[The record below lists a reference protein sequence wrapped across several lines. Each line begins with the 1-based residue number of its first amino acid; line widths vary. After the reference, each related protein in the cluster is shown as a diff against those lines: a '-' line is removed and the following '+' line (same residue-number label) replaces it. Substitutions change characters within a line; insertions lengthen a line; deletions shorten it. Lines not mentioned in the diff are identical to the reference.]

1 MAIERSSQY
10 ALGDSPVFIRL
21 IVVGLSLIVLSF
33 VYSAVSGDRAHTG
46 FPVIAL
52 SERGLG
58 PKDSWMKHGRAT
70 LLKGIKQCNGPF
82 QILTGTGHQIVL
94 PNRFADEL
102 RNHED
107 LNVSEVFKK
116 DFFTTY
122 PGFEAFRTAFDDG
135 ELIQETV
142 RVKLTQSLGLI
153 VADMVEETTAS
164 VHDYFGE
171 DPDWHVLDVK
181 KSLLDL
187 VARLTS
193 RIFLGKELCR
203 DKRWLKIAQDYTVDG
218 FIAAFTLQMVPA
230 VLRPLAHWVLPHC
243 IRVRREYRDAKK
255 LLLPEIQ
262 PRIDQAKKALAAG
275 QKPPRSLDSMSWLV
289 EVSRGRP
296 VDYVAAQLAL
306 TVPAIHTTLEATV
319 QALLDICTTPDV
331 VPALRKEVIDTI
343 SEHGWSKTALQQ
355 MRLMDSLIKESQRLH
370 PPNSISMNRYVKK
383 QITLSDGTVLPAGS
397 RIMLVPAYDDP
408 TVFEHPDV
416 FDPYRF
422 LREREKPGQQHSW
435 QHVSTSAHHTAFGLG
450 KHACPG
456 RFFASNEIKIVM
468 AHMLMKYD
476 WRLDGDM
483 PQNVEFQGAMMTP
496 PHVMVQ
502 LRRRGEEIDIDA
514 VSAGKTTT

>member
-10 ALGDSPVFIRL
+10 VLGYSPVFIQL

-70 LLKGIKQCNGPF
+70 LLKGGKQCNGPF

-122 PGFEAFRTAFDDG
+122 PGFEAFRAVFDDG

-153 VADMVEETTAS
+153 VGDMVEETTAS

-171 DPDWHVLDVK
+171 DPEWHVLDVK

-275 QKPPRSLDSMSWLV
+275 QKPSRSLDSMSWLV
-289 EVSRGRP
+289 E
-296 VDYVAAQLAL
+296 
-306 TVPAIHTTLEATV
+306 
-319 QALLDICTTPDV
+319 
-331 VPALRKEVIDTI
+331 
-343 SEHGWSKTALQQ
+343 
-355 MRLMDSLIKESQRLH
+355 
-370 PPNSISMNRYVKK
+370 
-383 QITLSDGTVLPAGS
+383 ITLSDGTVLPAGS

-408 TVFEHPDV
+408 NVFEHPDV

-502 LRRRGEEIDIDA
+502 LRRRREEIDIDA
-514 VSAGKTTT
+514 VSAGKTIT